1 MPSNLKRTLS
11 YLLISILVIVLDQLS
26 KWYFVNNFNLYD
38 SVVLIPDW
46 FNFTRLHNYG
56 AAFSFLSEAGGW
68 QRWFFFGLAVS
79 VSTYLVYWLYT
90 LKTSQRI
97 LSLALVMV
105 IGGAIGNAIDRIIHG
120 YVVDFIDVSLPF
132 IPLKIFNPWPAFNIA
147 DSAIFIGAVLLIV
160 DALFFA
166 EKDDSTA
173 S

>member
-68 QRWFFFGLAVS
+68 QRWFFFGLAIS

-147 DSAIFIGAVLLIV
+147 DSAIFIGAALLII